1 MNGPSIELSD
11 SDGDSVIEISPSSFQ
26 IPSRL
31 PAGMGADMGLINRR
45 KVSGEVLSMSSA
57 SLSSGSGSSGSEAS
71 GTEET
76 ESGDSDWQVPRGA
89 SPDRMVNE
97 RQRMESEMNEKRD
110 ILFKMDRMR
119 ARGYE
124 PPRNFTMESNLLEM
138 RAEYERVV
146 REKELDSSIQFQQ
159 QMLMTFV
166 TGVEF
171 LNDKFDPVGARLSG
185 WSLNVNEGLPSYEDI
200 FVDLHDKY
208 RGTGK
213 KMAPELRLLLSLSGS
228 AFMFHLTNSI
238 FKRSGPDVGIEN
250 LIRSDPE
257 LLRQVQAAAMS
268 KLNNNAS
275 APQQQQ
281 MPQQQAAPSPMNIF
295 GMVGN
300 MFGAPSRP
308 PPVSMP
314 QQQQAPQQNMH
325 QNISMR
331 PPQNARH
338 ETMSMSD
345 VEITSIIEDTADLAG
360 VISDRKSVTS
370 GGRGVGGGSR
380 KPAGRTL
387 QL

>member
-57 SLSSGSGSSGSEAS
+57 SLSSSGSGSEAS

-76 ESGDSDWQVPRGA
+76 ESGDSDWQVPRAA
-89 SPDRMVNE
+89 SPDRMANE
-97 RQRMESEMNEKRD
+97 RQRMEIEMNEKRD

-124 PPRNFTMESNLLEM
+124 PPITFTMESNLLDM
-138 RAEYERVV
+138 RTEYERVV

-185 WSLNVNEGLPSYEDI
+185 WSLNVNEGIHSYEDI

-268 KLNNNAS
+268 KLNNAS
-275 APQQQQ
+275 APPQQQQ

-300 MFGAPSRP
+300 MFGAPQQRQQP
-308 PPVSMP
+308 PPQQP
-314 QQQQAPQQNMH
+314 QQQQPQQNMH

-370 GGRGVGGGSR
+370 GGRGVGGGGR
-380 KPAGRTL
+380 KPTGRTL